1 MSRQPWEAFEPV
13 YLRSWMRKATFS
25 GRFDNLA
32 EISEFVV
39 GAAKEAGLNSSAVY
53 AVELAV
59 DEACTNIIEHAYGGE
74 GKGDIQCCCDISKDS
89 LTITLRDR
97 GRPFDPNKVPVPKSK
112 ANLKNLKSG
121 GAGLYLMRK
130 MMDEVRFEFT
140 KESGNILTLVKCKV
154 SKSCVP
160 D

>member
-1 MSRQPWEAFEPV
+1 MSRQPWEAFKPV
-13 YLRSWMRKATFS
+13 CPPSWMQKATFC

-32 EISEFVV
+32 EISEFVIR
-39 GAAKEAGLNSSAVY
+39 AAKEAGLNSSAVY

-74 GKGDIQCCCDISKDS
+74 GKGDIQCCCDISKDR

-97 GRPFDPNKVPVPKSK
+97 GRPFNPNKVPVPKSK
-112 ANLKNLKSG
+112 ANLKSLKTG

-130 MMDEVRFEFT
+130 MMDEVRFEFS
-140 KESGNILTLVKCKV
+140 KESGNIVTLVKCRAPQ
-154 SKSCVP
+154 SCIP